1 MIERTGE
8 IIEII
13 YRNEET
19 GYTVAVLE
27 TDDTYFTIV
36 GTFPFLKE
44 EMPIRVS
51 GDMIKHPKFGEQL
64 RVDHY
69 EEVPPTDVDGILKYL
84 GSGLIPGIGTKTA
97 KRIVDAF
104 GEETLD
110 ILQYNPERLK
120 SVDGIGHKKAE
131 TIATAFQEQ
140 RGIREIMLFLQNYG
154 IGVAN
159 CLKIYKA
166 YGNDAVKKV
175 KNNPYMLAKDVKGIG
190 FVKADRIATS
200 LGIDPNSSFRIHAGV
215 LYSLEQL
222 TNQGH
227 TYAPKNMLV
236 RQAKRLLGAE
246 ILPIE
251 NTILEMAA
259 NRELKV
265 VAGGEEDQ
273 VYLPAYF
280 AAEAFSAQALITLA
294 TKNIDR
300 DEEMLKARIQSV
312 QDQKKIDLALTQQKA
327 IHTALT
333 SAVTVITGGPGTG
346 KTTTINTILDLA
358 EDHDLDILLAAPT
371 GRAAK
376 RMAEATGR
384 ESKTIHRLLEYGRSE
399 GGEGLNFG
407 RDEDN
412 PLEGDLII
420 IDEASMID
428 ILLFYYLLRAVPPEA
443 QVILVGDVD
452 QLPSVG
458 AGNVLRDVI
467 ESGVVPVVRLTE
479 VFRQA
484 QESMIV
490 VNAHKINQGMEPEMN
505 QKEKD
510 FFFIRENHDQ
520 VLNTVVDLVVNR
532 LPKWKGFDPY
542 QEIQV
547 LTATRKRGVGVLPLN
562 EALQAAM
569 NPTGA
574 NKPEIELGTITFR
587 LGDRVMQTR
596 NNYQVEWKRKVD
608 GVYSGQGEGVFNGDF
623 GRITGVN
630 VKDKQ
635 VTVLFDEEK
644 EILYEYNQLEE
655 ITLAYAITI
664 HKSQGSEFP
673 VVVIPLSSLPPML
686 ETRNLIYTAIT
697 RAKQLVV
704 LVGQTRVLE
713 RMIQNNQTEKR
724 YSGLKQ
730 KLQKAAEY
738 LMD

>member
-1 MIERTGE
+1 MIEHTGE

-27 TDDTYFTIV
+27 TENTYHTIV
-36 GTFPFLKE
+36 GTFPFLRE

-51 GDMIKHPKFGEQL
+51 GEMVKHPKFGEQL

-69 EEVPPTDVDGILKYL
+69 EEVPPTDTDGILRYL

-120 SVDGIGHKKAE
+120 SVDGIGEKKAE
-131 TIATAFQEQ
+131 TIATSFQEQ

-175 KNNPYMLAKDVKGIG
+175 KNNPYMLAKDVQGIG
-190 FVKADRIATS
+190 FLKADRIAQS
-200 LGIDPNSSFRIHAGV
+200 LGIDTNSSFRIHAGI
-215 LYSLEQL
+215 LYSLSQM

-227 TYAPKNMLV
+227 TYAPKSLLV
-236 RQAKRLLGAE
+236 HHARRLLGAE

-251 NTILEMAA
+251 NMVLEMAA

-265 VAGGEEDQ
+265 VAGNEEDQ

-280 AAEAFSAQALITLA
+280 AAEAFSAQTLINLA
-294 TKNIDR
+294 AKSIEVN
-300 DEEMLKARIQSV
+300 EEMLSARLQSI
-312 QDQKKIDLALTQQKA
+312 QDQKKIDLALSQQEA

-346 KTTTINTILDLA
+346 KTTTINTLLDLA
-358 EDHDLDILLAAPT
+358 EDNDLDVLLAAPT

-384 ESKTIHRLLEYGRSE
+384 EAKTIHRLLEYGRSE
-399 GGEGLNFG
+399 GTDGFLFG
-407 RDEDN
+407 RDEEN

-490 VNAHKINQGMEPEMN
+490 VNAHKINQGLEPEMN
-505 QKEKD
+505 LKDKD
-510 FFFIRENHDQ
+510 FFFIREKQDR
-520 VLNTVVDLVVNR
+520 VMETVVDLVAKR
-532 LPKWKGFDPY
+532 LPNWKGFDPHK
-542 QEIQV
+542 EIQV
-547 LTATRKRGVGVLPLN
+547 LAPTRKRGVGVVPLN
-562 EALQAAM
+562 ESLQAVL
-569 NPTGA
+569 NPQEA
-574 NKPEIELGTITFR
+574 NKSELELSSMVLR

-596 NNYQVEWKRKVD
+596 NNYQIEWKRLVD

-623 GRITGVN
+623 GRITWIN
-630 VKDKQ
+630 EKEKQ

-644 EILYEYNQLEE
+644 EVLYEYSQLEE

-697 RAKQLVV
+697 RAKKLVV
-704 LVGQTRVLE
+704 LVGQDNVLH
-713 RMIQNNQTEKR
+713 RMIRNNQTEKR
-724 YSGLKQ
+724 YSGLKA
-730 KLQKAAEY
+730 KLQKAAEF
-738 LMD
+738 LME